1 MEINYEIIGIRVKK
15 IRNEKGMTQ
24 EELAEKSHLSTVYI
38 GYVENAKRQVGLSA
52 LMSIANE
59 LDVGTDYLLGNQG
72 FYEID
77 GVELFTG
84 CSEIQTE
91 IIIAIIKT
99 IKNFLSENNL

>member
-1 MEINYEIIGIRVKK
+1 MEINYEIIGVRVKK

-52 LMSIANE
+52 LMSIANA
-59 LDVGTDYLLGNQG
+59 LDVGTDYLLGKPDFN
-72 FYEID
+72 
-77 GVELFTG
+77 ELDSVKLLTG

-91 IIIAIIKT
+91 IIIAIIKA
-99 IKNFLSENNL
+99 IKNVLSENNL